1 MTQALFCTVLVDALF
16 GCQLVWLELYLV
28 DTRVPGINRREVKS
42 LSALSALGNRGLV
55 QKLKRERKDRAG
67 SLGRGQEI
75 PRVEPMNELRN
86 LPTVVRFGAFEVSFE
101 SREIRKH
108 GMRIQLEEKPF
119 QILEALIESA
129 GQVVNRK
136 ALCEKLWPNTYVAF
150 DHSLNTA
157 INKLRSV
164 LGDSAQSTRFIET
177 RPRLGYCFVA
187 PVERSNGERVAA
199 AAPAA
204 SAAARQTEHSAE
216 RGAPEPLAPEPRAPK
231 PQVHHH
237 MVMASAGRGSSRPQQ
252 AEASHL
258 QAKSCQTAQ

>member
-1 MTQALFCTVLVDALF
+1 
-16 GCQLVWLELYLV
+16 
-28 DTRVPGINRREVKS
+28 
-42 LSALSALGNRGLV
+42 
-55 QKLKRERKDRAG
+55 
-67 SLGRGQEI
+67 
-75 PRVEPMNELRN
+75 MNELRN

-187 PVERSNGERVAA
+187 PV
-199 AAPAA
+199 
-204 SAAARQTEHSAE
+204 
-216 RGAPEPLAPEPRAPK
+216 
-231 PQVHHH
+231 
-237 MVMASAGRGSSRPQQ
+237 
-252 AEASHL
+252 
-258 QAKSCQTAQ
+258 